1 MPDSFYRRKVQETLG
16 VTLGPQ
22 DSYGSGIVFTPKS
35 DAGVNAIKEIFES
48 QAQQRGMKVIGWRPI
63 ATGKSGPICILVTN
77 DHQLIPLNFEIVT
90 KFQITRKLENLR
102 NQLNPAWSKFS
113 SKTQRT

>member
-16 VTLGPQ
+16 ITLGPQ

-63 ATGKSGPICILVTN
+63 ATGNSRPICILVAN
-77 DHQLIPLNFEIVT
+77 DHQFIPSIFKWSQNF
-90 KFQITRKLENLR
+90 R
-102 NQLNPAWSKFS
+102 
-113 SKTQRT
+113 

>member
-1 MPDSFYRRKVQETLG
+1 MPDSFYRRKMQETAG

-35 DAGVNAIKEIFES
+35 DAGVSAIKEIFES

-63 ATGKSGPICILVTN
+63 ATGKSGSFGILVVKK
-77 DHQLIPLNFEIVT
+77 H
-90 KFQITRKLENLR
+90 
-102 NQLNPAWSKFS
+102 
-113 SKTQRT
+113 